1 MQKRKLPLNIQAVCL
16 WRVCQPFCEKT
27 KISIRNSILIS
38 LLGISNQMPSPQS
51 KRDLLHFLSLSLCFF
66 HPLSWSLSLAWI
78 SWALPD
84 TDQNPPK
91 NFFLPFCF
99 LFKSLV
105 LHHKFSHA
113 YTFVLWWSMSY
124 PFCSSLKLPH
134 ILHFPRPFHIHPP
147 TTTTTSSSKWIVLLP
162 STSFCIFSPCPL
174 CLMWPLG
181 YTASSLSDTVC
192 IPWIRGEWLA
202 LQQQMCVRLLSLL
215 CSKVFPLAMRAHW
228 PPLWC

>member
-38 LLGISNQMPSPQS
+38 LLGISNQMPSLQS

-134 ILHFPRPFHIHPP
+134 ILHFPHPFHIHPP
-147 TTTTTSSSKWIVLLP
+147 TTTTTSSSKWICFVALHLFLHIFPLP
-162 STSFCIFSPCPL
+162 PL
-174 CLMWPLG
+174 PDVTTRLHC
-181 YTASSLSDTVC
+181 
-192 IPWIRGEWLA
+192 
-202 LQQQMCVRLLSLL
+202 LLSLWY
-215 CSKVFPLAMRAHW
+215 SMHPVDPG
-228 PPLWC
+228 

>member
-1 MQKRKLPLNIQAVCL
+1 
-16 WRVCQPFCEKT
+16 
-27 KISIRNSILIS
+27 
-38 LLGISNQMPSPQS
+38 MPSPQS

-134 ILHFPRPFHIHPP
+134 ILHFPHPFHIHPP
-147 TTTTTSSSKWIVLLP
+147 TTTTTTSSSKWICFVALHLFLHIFPLP
-162 STSFCIFSPCPL
+162 PL
-174 CLMWPLG
+174 PDVTTRLHC
-181 YTASSLSDTVC
+181 
-192 IPWIRGEWLA
+192 
-202 LQQQMCVRLLSLL
+202 LLSLWY
-215 CSKVFPLAMRAHW
+215 SMHPVDPG
-228 PPLWC
+228 

>member
-113 YTFVLWWSMSY
+113 YTFVLWWSMSF

-134 ILHFPRPFHIHPP
+134 ILHFPHPFHIHPP
-147 TTTTTSSSKWIVLLP
+147 TTTTTTSSSKWICFVALHLFLHIFPLP
-162 STSFCIFSPCPL
+162 PL
-174 CLMWPLG
+174 PDVTTRLHC
-181 YTASSLSDTVC
+181 
-192 IPWIRGEWLA
+192 
-202 LQQQMCVRLLSLL
+202 LLSLWY
-215 CSKVFPLAMRAHW
+215 SMHPVDPG
-228 PPLWC
+228 

>member
-38 LLGISNQMPSPQS
+38 LLGISNHAKSSIQKGLVALSVSLALFFPPSV
-51 KRDLLHFLSLSLCFF
+51 LVSLSCMNI
-66 HPLSWSLSLAWI
+66 LSSAWHWSE
-78 SWALPD
+78 P
-84 TDQNPPK
+84 PPK

-134 ILHFPRPFHIHPP
+134 ILHFPHPFHIHPP
-147 TTTTTSSSKWIVLLP
+147 TTTTTTSSSKWICFVALHLFLHIFPLP
-162 STSFCIFSPCPL
+162 PL
-174 CLMWPLG
+174 PDVTTRLHC
-181 YTASSLSDTVC
+181 
-192 IPWIRGEWLA
+192 
-202 LQQQMCVRLLSLL
+202 LLSLWY
-215 CSKVFPLAMRAHW
+215 SMHPVDPG
-228 PPLWC
+228 

>member
-134 ILHFPRPFHIHPP
+134 ILHFPHPFHIHPPP
-147 TTTTTSSSKWIVLLP
+147 TTTTTSSSKWICFVALHLFLHIFPLP
-162 STSFCIFSPCPL
+162 PL
-174 CLMWPLG
+174 PDVTTRLHC
-181 YTASSLSDTVC
+181 
-192 IPWIRGEWLA
+192 
-202 LQQQMCVRLLSLL
+202 LLSLWY
-215 CSKVFPLAMRAHW
+215 SMHPVDPG
-228 PPLWC
+228 

>member
-134 ILHFPRPFHIHPP
+134 ILHFPHPFHIHPP
-147 TTTTTSSSKWIVLLP
+147 PTTTTSSSKWICFVALHLFLHIFPLP
-162 STSFCIFSPCPL
+162 PL
-174 CLMWPLG
+174 PDVTTRLHC
-181 YTASSLSDTVC
+181 
-192 IPWIRGEWLA
+192 
-202 LQQQMCVRLLSLL
+202 LLSLWY
-215 CSKVFPLAMRAHW
+215 SMHPVDPG
-228 PPLWC
+228 